1 MASSTRRSAA
11 AAAAAAAAVSAAV
24 APASPPDLVEPQDF
38 RLADLA
44 AGSSD
49 TSWLDFANELAGP
62 DGLVLSAF
70 RGAAR
75 CLPAEQTKVESV
87 RKIASFVC
95 AAFSFDN
102 QDGPFGQPLFHAAA
116 RALRVSSRYTF
127 VTRALNQL
135 IDELNASSPSA
146 EARKRLTEL
155 LSVGES
161 EYDEPGPPPTTVTLQ
176 AQKMLNQSAPSVL
189 TSIVGTSDN
198 AMRLLCQRI
207 ARCAIGPGALA
218 LPTPRDVQRSPAAA
232 MPEATTWLLTSFE
245 SREDAGEF
253 SVIEGVDGNAAVTAF
268 LRFAEAAR
276 SGGPRPLI
284 PFDPFPTLTKVLSF
298 VSHQRFRAGPSVRLG
313 LDRTVLTEVSSVL
326 ARAELMWVFDALAH
340 AGEASSTWFFS
351 AVCAAKPV
359 LPGLLAAACA
369 ALGAAAGVP
378 LDPTIR
384 AFLDRERIHIV
395 QQQCPVYNADTM
407 TSVRILCAVLPRRQT
422 IVAAPT
428 RYQSAASA
436 AGPVASASLTTRF
449 RTHFH
454 VTPAALA
461 NSIRSALGLPE
472 FRWTSVLSLP
482 LDKGPWASMPSR
494 WPEINAELCRLLPHA
509 LLRGKCDQ
517 WRFVFATALL
527 GSDAR
532 VIEPLHPQGVPR
544 NYPTSP
550 EEATALRSLVA
561 TEVANGWLEPLSDS
575 DAIKARR
582 PAPLNVVPK
591 SPAPDGTRRWRLVA
605 DNSETRHRYFDGTG
619 LRPVGVNASVSGTSL
634 PYPRTPSLGEVASA
648 LLGPEPPS
656 LLASLDVSVGFKRIR
671 LSAAS
676 SVLFT
681 VRLDGTTYVTTAS
694 TMGASSSSSFMNS
707 VTDAVAQALSTADTK
722 ILAFCDDLLLAI
734 RSGPDKAAGEVDRVR
749 DAMSQLGIPPQ
760 SEKTALPSSSIEWI
774 GTRLFAAGP
783 HGPARL
789 AMKDAAVSEAAAVL
803 TALTRDAADQ
813 YALRLSRP
821 PDQFPSLVVV
831 TDASSTGFGFVLFD
845 LRRTVNAKVNGLTR
859 RCVDV
864 TLFKGTWRS
873 DIPQSV
879 RSEFACAAM
888 AVVVASS
895 VAPGGNARL
904 LSDSTTVVGGFN
916 RMSPSARSAH
926 SDDIAVPLALT
937 LLRSRLVVHADHIQG
952 SLNTVADFLSRVS
965 PNGDDSIQVTPAFR
979 VYADAA
985 ERTGLTL
992 PFGKTAAAT
1001 ISTAF
1006 LYIGAARPQRFATAT
1021 VASYYHNVIRLAR
1034 LMLMEPDAATSRLVG
1049 SLVTKRIQRWGR
1061 PTIDKRGVFS
1071 RGDVVRAISL
1081 ATVDPAVAAATA
1093 ACWDAVS
1100 RAGSLLTRQSPGSR
1114 SDPTPRAQARV
1125 LKRRP
1130 FLVVELQVFEKMSK
1144 SWERLLF
1151 DTDPSSPQYNPTA
1164 VGAAAA
1170 IERLMAE
1177 RRSPSEPLWRKRDG
1191 THVVPSDLV
1200 AALQAANPHLRMC
1213 RITPHSFRISAASWL
1228 VNQAHVSRERV
1239 AALGRWHDPKSLD
1252 TYIRVNTVVPEFT
1265 RLDRSAMP

>member
-1 MASSTRRSAA
+1 MEPPSDSLRLAFIYLHSLHRSVSVPPAARVRTSTSGRTWAARPSEHPFLWVRAHAILSALGFDAESDPPSKLRSILSSLRLSAA
-11 AAAAAAAAVSAAV
+11 
-24 APASPPDLVEPQDF
+24 
-38 RLADLA
+38 LA
-44 AGSSD
+44 
-49 TSWLDFANELAGP
+49 
-62 DGLVLSAF
+62 
-70 RGAAR
+70 
-75 CLPAEQTKVESV
+75 
-87 RKIASFVC
+87 IA
-95 AAFSFDN
+95 
-102 QDGPFGQPLFHAAA
+102 HAAA
-116 RALRVSSRYTF
+116 RR
-127 VTRALNQL
+127 RAL
-135 IDELNASSPSA
+135 DDPRAFEAGGWAELSLGSTPI
-146 EARKRLTEL
+146 L
-155 LSVGES
+155 
-161 EYDEPGPPPTTVTLQ
+161 PPP
-176 AQKMLNQSAPSVL
+176 
-189 TSIVGTSDN
+189 
-198 AMRLLCQRI
+198 R
-207 ARCAIGPGALA
+207 PG
-218 LPTPRDVQRSPAAA
+218 V
-232 MPEATTWLLTSFE
+232 
-245 SREDAGEF
+245 
-253 SVIEGVDGNAAVTAF
+253 
-268 LRFAEAAR
+268 
-276 SGGPRPLI
+276 
-284 PFDPFPTLTKVLSF
+284 
-298 VSHQRFRAGPSVRLG
+298 
-313 LDRTVLTEVSSVL
+313 
-326 ARAELMWVFDALAH
+326 
-340 AGEASSTWFFS
+340 
-351 AVCAAKPV
+351 
-359 LPGLLAAACA
+359 A
-369 ALGAAAGVP
+369 AL
-378 LDPTIR
+378 DP
-384 AFLDRERIHIV
+384 V
-395 QQQCPVYNADTM
+395 
-407 TSVRILCAVLPRRQT
+407 AVLQ
-422 IVAAPT
+422 
-428 RYQSAASA
+428 
-436 AGPVASASLTTRF
+436 
-449 RTHFH
+449 
-454 VTPAALA
+454 
-461 NSIRSALGLPE
+461 
-472 FRWTSVLSLP
+472 
-482 LDKGPWASMPSR
+482 
-494 WPEINAELCRLLPHA
+494 

-591 SPAPDGTRRWRLVA
+591 SPAPDGTRRWRLMA

-734 RSGPDKAAGEVDRVR
+734 RSDPDKAAGEVDRVR

-760 SEKTALPSSSIEWI
+760 SEKTALPSSSIEWV

-803 TALTRDAADQ
+803 TALTRDAADRELLAKVVGRLTWFSVICKPIRPLLRDIRLALADAPDRTAPLGSRATTAARYLLRVVPGISRPVRAE

-859 RCVDV
+859 RCVDSR
-864 TLFKGTWRS
+864 LAEWR
-873 DIPQSV
+873 
-879 RSEFACAAM
+879 RCAM
-888 AVVVASS
+888 ARWG
-895 VAPGGNARL
+895 VAPTVGAVVEFLEAAPRIARAL
-904 LSDSTTVVGGFN
+904 LSEVGRLGSGGSCRLAGGRVSAAGFVVPTADDAWAV
-916 RMSPSARSAH
+916 SPL
-926 SDDIAVPLALT
+926 LALW
-937 LLRSRLVVHADHIQG
+937 SG
-952 SLNTVADFLSRVS
+952 
-965 PNGDDSIQVTPAFR
+965 DSIQVTPAFR

-1049 SLVTKRIQRWGR
+1049 SLVTKRIQRWGL

-1164 VGAAAA
+1164 
-1170 IERLMAE
+1170 
-1177 RRSPSEPLWRKRDG
+1177 
-1191 THVVPSDLV
+1191 
-1200 AALQAANPHLRMC
+1200 
-1213 RITPHSFRISAASWL
+1213 
-1228 VNQAHVSRERV
+1228 
-1239 AALGRWHDPKSLD
+1239 
-1252 TYIRVNTVVPEFT
+1252 
-1265 RLDRSAMP
+1265 

>member
-75 CLPAEQTKVESV
+75 CLPAEQTEVESV

-116 RALRVSSRYTF
+116 RALRVPSRYTF
-127 VTRALNQL
+127 VTTALNQL
-135 IDELNASSPSA
+135 VDELNASPPSA

-161 EYDEPGPPPTTVTLQ
+161 EYDESGPPPTTVTLQ
-176 AQKMLNQSAPSVL
+176 AQKMLHQSAPSVL

-340 AGEASSTWFFS
+340 AGEASSTWFFN

-359 LPGLLAAACA
+359 LPGLVAAACA

-395 QQQCPVYNADTM
+395 QQQCPVYDPDTM

-428 RYQSAASA
+428 R
-436 AGPVASASLTTRF
+436 
-449 RTHFH
+449 
-454 VTPAALA
+454 
-461 NSIRSALGLPE
+461 
-472 FRWTSVLSLP
+472 
-482 LDKGPWASMPSR
+482 
-494 WPEINAELCRLLPHA
+494 
-509 LLRGKCDQ
+509 
-517 WRFVFATALL
+517 
-527 GSDAR
+527 
-532 VIEPLHPQGVPR
+532 
-544 NYPTSP
+544 
-550 EEATALRSLVA
+550 
-561 TEVANGWLEPLSDS
+561 DS

-760 SEKTALPSSSIEWI
+760 SEKTALPSSSIEWV

>member
-1 MASSTRRSAA
+1 
-11 AAAAAAAAVSAAV
+11 
-24 APASPPDLVEPQDF
+24 
-38 RLADLA
+38 
-44 AGSSD
+44 
-49 TSWLDFANELAGP
+49 
-62 DGLVLSAF
+62 
-70 RGAAR
+70 
-75 CLPAEQTKVESV
+75 
-87 RKIASFVC
+87 
-95 AAFSFDN
+95 
-102 QDGPFGQPLFHAAA
+102 
-116 RALRVSSRYTF
+116 
-127 VTRALNQL
+127 
-135 IDELNASSPSA
+135 
-146 EARKRLTEL
+146 
-155 LSVGES
+155 
-161 EYDEPGPPPTTVTLQ
+161 
-176 AQKMLNQSAPSVL
+176 MLHQSAPSVL

-340 AGEASSTWFFS
+340 AGEASSTWFFN

-359 LPGLLAAACA
+359 LPGLVAAACA
-369 ALGAAAGVP
+369 ALGAAAGVA
-378 LDPTIR
+378 LDPDIR

-395 QQQCPVYNADTM
+395 QQLCPVYDPDTM

-436 AGPVASASLTTRF
+436 AGPVASASLTARF

-454 VTPAALA
+454 
-461 NSIRSALGLPE
+461 
-472 FRWTSVLSLP
+472 
-482 LDKGPWASMPSR
+482 
-494 WPEINAELCRLLPHA
+494 

-760 SEKTALPSSSIEWI
+760 SEKTALPSSSIEWV

>member
-11 AAAAAAAAVSAAV
+11 AAAAAAAAVSAVV

-135 IDELNASSPSA
+135 IDELNASPPSA

-155 LSVGES
+155 VSLALEGTSPPPDAPAPPDTEAALPAALGVPETAPGPLPRGGARTVFPLPTPIDDQLSVGES

-422 IVAAPT
+422 IVAVPT

-436 AGPVASASLTTRF
+436 AGPVASPSLTARF

-509 LLRGKCDQ
+509 
-517 WRFVFATALL
+517 V
-527 GSDAR
+527 GSTD
-532 VIEPLHPQGVPR
+532 
-544 NYPTSP
+544 
-550 EEATALRSLVA
+550 LRSTIASMVSQC
-561 TEVANGWLEPLSDS
+561 GF
-575 DAIKARR
+575 R
-582 PAPLNVVPK
+582 P
-591 SPAPDGTRRWRLVA
+591 
-605 DNSETRHRYFDGTG
+605 
-619 LRPVGVNASVSGTSL
+619 
-634 PYPRTPSLGEVASA
+634 
-648 LLGPEPPS
+648 
-656 LLASLDVSVGFKRIR
+656 
-671 LSAAS
+671 
-676 SVLFT
+676 
-681 VRLDGTTYVTTAS
+681 
-694 TMGASSSSSFMNS
+694 
-707 VTDAVAQALSTADTK
+707 
-722 ILAFCDDLLLAI
+722 
-734 RSGPDKAAGEVDRVR
+734 
-749 DAMSQLGIPPQ
+749 
-760 SEKTALPSSSIEWI
+760 
-774 GTRLFAAGP
+774 
-783 HGPARL
+783 
-789 AMKDAAVSEAAAVL
+789 
-803 TALTRDAADQ
+803 
-813 YALRLSRP
+813 SRP
-821 PDQFPSLVVV
+821 FSLK
-831 TDASSTGFGFVLFD
+831 A
-845 LRRTVNAKVNGLTR
+845 
-859 RCVDV
+859 
-864 TLFKGTWRS
+864 
-873 DIPQSV
+873 
-879 RSEFACAAM
+879 
-888 AVVVASS
+888 
-895 VAPGGNARL
+895 
-904 LSDSTTVVGGFN
+904 
-916 RMSPSARSAH
+916 
-926 SDDIAVPLALT
+926 
-937 LLRSRLVVHADHIQG
+937 
-952 SLNTVADFLSRVS
+952 
-965 PNGDDSIQVTPAFR
+965 
-979 VYADAA
+979 
-985 ERTGLTL
+985 
-992 PFGKTAAAT
+992 
-1001 ISTAF
+1001 
-1006 LYIGAARPQRFATAT
+1006 
-1021 VASYYHNVIRLAR
+1021 
-1034 LMLMEPDAATSRLVG
+1034 
-1049 SLVTKRIQRWGR
+1049 
-1061 PTIDKRGVFS
+1061 
-1071 RGDVVRAISL
+1071 
-1081 ATVDPAVAAATA
+1081 
-1093 ACWDAVS
+1093 
-1100 RAGSLLTRQSPGSR
+1100 
-1114 SDPTPRAQARV
+1114 
-1125 LKRRP
+1125 
-1130 FLVVELQVFEKMSK
+1130 
-1144 SWERLLF
+1144 
-1151 DTDPSSPQYNPTA
+1151 
-1164 VGAAAA
+1164 
-1170 IERLMAE
+1170 
-1177 RRSPSEPLWRKRDG
+1177 
-1191 THVVPSDLV
+1191 
-1200 AALQAANPHLRMC
+1200 
-1213 RITPHSFRISAASWL
+1213 
-1228 VNQAHVSRERV
+1228 
-1239 AALGRWHDPKSLD
+1239 
-1252 TYIRVNTVVPEFT
+1252 
-1265 RLDRSAMP
+1265 